1 MRHEMEERK
10 RKRMESEVW
19 KLRDKIS
26 GKRVKQ
32 FDLILCFNC
41 KTFSYESSRK
51 RLCILVSK
59 FNKKSFELTLTST
72 SRVS

>member
-32 FDLILCFNC
+32 FL
-41 KTFSYESSRK
+41 
-51 RLCILVSK
+51 
-59 FNKKSFELTLTST
+59 
-72 SRVS
+72 